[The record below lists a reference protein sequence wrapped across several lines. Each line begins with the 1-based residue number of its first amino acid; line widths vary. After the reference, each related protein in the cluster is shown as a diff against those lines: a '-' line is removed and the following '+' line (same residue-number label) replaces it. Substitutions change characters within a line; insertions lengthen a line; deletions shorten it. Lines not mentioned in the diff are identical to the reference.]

1 MNMKGFEAKKIAF
14 TAIAAAL
21 LVAVKYALSAIAGFE
36 LVTLLLLVYAAA
48 LGLPAAL
55 MAFAVMLAVD
65 IAHFGFM
72 PWVIMYLLHF
82 PLVCV
87 AGYFLNRVKANE
99 YIVASVAALLTVIFS
114 FQSTYIEHLFY
125 GYPFWVRFGTGAIVF
140 ILNTCTNFITAL
152 ILYKPLVRAIK
163 RVIKTEEG

>member
-1 MNMKGFEAKKIAF
+1 MRAISAKKLAV
-14 TAIAAAL
+14 AAVAAAL

-48 LGLPAAL
+48 LGLPASL
-55 MAFAVMLAVD
+55 MAFAAMLAID
-65 IAHFGFM
+65 IAQWGFM
-72 PWVIMYLLHF
+72 PWVLMYVLHF

-87 AGYFLNRVKANE
+87 AGYFFKRVKANE
-99 YIVASVAALLTVIFS
+99 YIVAFAAALLTVMFS

-125 GYPFWVRFGTGAIVF
+125 GYSFWARFGTGAIVF

-152 ILYKPLVRAIK
+152 ILYKPLVRSIE
-163 RVIKTEEG
+163 RVVKTEES